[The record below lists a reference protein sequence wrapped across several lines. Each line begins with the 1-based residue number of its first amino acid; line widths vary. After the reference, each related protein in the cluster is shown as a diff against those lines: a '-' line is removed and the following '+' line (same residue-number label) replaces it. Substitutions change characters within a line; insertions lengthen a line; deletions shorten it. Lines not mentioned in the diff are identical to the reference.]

1 MIFVLL
7 IIDSVL
13 VIICTRNQVAFNNR
27 QIIIKAIYDY
37 YAEDFKRYNPDSCF
51 YDMLE
56 PYYKTMF
63 RIWDFGHKRIVP
75 PEVYDL
81 IKNYI

>member
-1 MIFVLL
+1 MMFFLL
-7 IIDSVL
+7 IIYTVL
-13 VIICTRNQVAFNNR
+13 MIICIRNNVAFNNR

-37 YAEDFKRYNPDSCF
+37 YAEDFNRYNPDFCF
-51 YDMLE
+51 YDTLE

-81 IKNYI
+81 IKDYI